1 MSAARGESGAVRR
14 GILIVVSAP
23 SGGGKTTL
31 VQAAL
36 AADPVLSLSIS
47 CTTRPPRV
55 GERDGED
62 YHFVSAEEF
71 ARRRAAGEFAEWAE
85 VFDHSYATPRA
96 PLDDAIAQ
104 GREVLLDVDI
114 QGARAIK
121 SSYPDDAV
129 GVFVVPPSFDALEA
143 RLRARGTDS
152 DAQVARRLD
161 RARLEVEAARE
172 PGVYDYL
179 IVNDDRERAAA
190 VLRAIIAA
198 ERCRIARRR
207 LGIELA

>member
-1 MSAARGESGAVRR
+1 MSGESAASTPPRR

-31 VQAAL
+31 VRAAL
-36 AADPVLSLSIS
+36 AADPALSLSVS
-47 CTTRPPRV
+47 ATTRPPRI
-55 GERDGED
+55 GERDGQD
-62 YHFVSAEEF
+62 YHFVSADDF

-85 VFDHSYATPRA
+85 VFDHAYATPRR
-96 PLDDAIAQ
+96 PLDEAIAA

-121 SSYPDDAV
+121 ASYPDDAV
-129 GVFVVPPSFDALEA
+129 GVFVAPPSFDALEA

-152 DAQVARRLD
+152 DDQIARRLD

-179 IVNDDRERAAA
+179 IVNDDREKAAA
-190 VLRAIIAA
+190 FLRAVIAA
-198 ERCRIARRR
+198 ERCRISRRR
-207 LGIELA
+207 TGVALI

>member
-1 MSAARGESGAVRR
+1 MSGAEDRAAPARR

-31 VQAAL
+31 VRSAL
-36 AADPVLSLSIS
+36 AADADLTLSVS
-47 CTTRPPRV
+47 CTTRPSRV
-55 GERDGED
+55 GEKDGQD

-96 PLDDAIAQ
+96 PLDEAIAR

-121 SSYPDDAV
+121 ASYPDDAV
-129 GVFVVPPSFDALEA
+129 GVFVVPPSFDALAA

-152 DAQVARRLD
+152 DPQIKRRLE

-172 PGVYDYL
+172 LGVYDYL
-179 IVNDDRERAAA
+179 IVNDDRDRAAA
-190 VLRAIIAA
+190 ELRAIVAA
-198 ERCRIARRR
+198 ERCRLSRRR
-207 LGIELA
+207 QRIDLA